1 MTEKEYNTSVDL
13 HAKSLFRFIF
23 KNLNVREDAENIVQ
37 DSFESLWLNK
47 DKVEFSKSKSWLF
60 TTGYR
65 KMIDSIRK
73 NKKIVEMPEFI
84 KEKGNIINDTLK
96 GDIKIFIK
104 IENDSGFER
113 QGLNLLIKK
122 NISIKESLCGF
133 TFEMKHLNGKTYTLH
148 NNVGNIIPPDFKKI
162 IQRFS

>member
-65 KMIDSIRK
+65 KMIDGIRK
-73 NKKIVEMPEFI
+73 NKKIVEMPDFI
-84 KEKGNIINDTLK
+84 KEKGNSIAQPDLKSIVNSALEKLPEIQKTVIMLRDYEGYDYAEIGNITNLNESQVKVYIFRARQTLK
-96 GDIKIFIK
+96 
-104 IENDSGFER
+104 NY
-113 QGLNLLIKK
+113 LVNL
-122 NISIKESLCGF
+122 E
-133 TFEMKHLNGKTYTLH
+133 
-148 NNVGNIIPPDFKKI
+148 NII
-162 IQRFS
+162 